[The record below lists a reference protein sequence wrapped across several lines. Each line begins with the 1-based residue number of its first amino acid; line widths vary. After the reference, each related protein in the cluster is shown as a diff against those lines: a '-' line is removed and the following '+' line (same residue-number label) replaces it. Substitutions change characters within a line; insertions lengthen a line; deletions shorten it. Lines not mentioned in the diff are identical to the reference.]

1 MSEIAIMTD
10 GGRSRHWPAV
20 EQLRIVAE
28 TMLEG
33 ERISAAARRNG
44 EAPNLLNRVCEPR
57 ACRLLTIGACIA
69 FWSATPFV
77 WNDPELIAPNAITT
91 ARSS

>member
-1 MSEIAIMTD
+1 MSEIAIVID
-10 GGRSRHWPAV
+10 GGRRRLWPAV
-20 EQLRIVAE
+20 EQLRIVEE

-44 EAPNLLNRVCEPR
+44 VAPNLLNRGCEPR
-57 ACRLLTIGACIA
+57 ACRLLTIGAYIA

-77 WNDPELIAPNAITT
+77 
-91 ARSS
+91 